1 MSYILRYSL
10 YPNNCKVDRCYKYVN
25 TCLIFSNDIHIL
37 VGPKDKNKSDV
48 TMYPHLLQPLDL
60 GFTQL
65 RNRVLM
71 GSMHTGLEEQK
82 EGLHKLAAFYEERA
96 KGGVGLIVTGGF
108 SPNLRGRLHPFSAEF
123 SKTKHAKAHQVVT
136 EAVHR
141 HGGKIALQLLHA
153 GRYAMHPFAQSASS
167 IKAPIAKF
175 APSEMSPRQIRKTI
189 AAFAN
194 SAELAQLAGYDG
206 VEVMGSEGYL
216 LNQFI
221 CKRTNMRYDDWGGSY
236 ENRIRFPLE
245 VVRAIREAVGKEF
258 IIIFR
263 LSMLDLVEEGS
274 TFEEVLMLAKAL
286 EDAGVTIINT
296 GIGWHEARI
305 PTIATQVPR
314 AAFAWVTEKIKPH
327 LKVPV
332 VTCNRI
338 NTPEQAEK
346 ILASGQADMVSM
358 ARPFLADAE
367 FVAKAEQGKAAFIN
381 TCIGCNQACLDNV
394 FRGKRASCMV
404 NPRACYETEIVVQ
417 PASVKKKVAVIGAG
431 PAGLASAT
439 TLAERGHEVDLFER
453 NDRIG
458 GQFRLAMQI
467 PGKEEFRETIRYFAN
482 RLEETGVRLYLDTEV
497 TYDML
502 SGYDEV
508 VMASGVEPRRVKIEG
523 VDNPEKVVD
532 YQTLIREK
540 TPVGDKVAI
549 VGAGGIGV
557 DVATMIT
564 EPQGHNLQDWLH
576 EWGIDTDI
584 AHPGGLY
591 PHPDSVSDKEVW
603 LLQRRKGRV
612 GRGPGKTTG
621 WIHKRTLEK
630 RGVHLLGG
638 VSYDRIDPH
647 GLHISIDEQH
657 KLLEVDKVVICAGQE
672 SVRPF
677 EDKWEQLGDKLH
689 VIGGA
694 DHAGELDAV
703 RAIRQGVTLAVKL

>member
-1 MSYILRYSL
+1 
-10 YPNNCKVDRCYKYVN
+10 
-25 TCLIFSNDIHIL
+25 
-37 VGPKDKNKSDV
+37 
-48 TMYPHLLQPLDL
+48 MYPHLLEPLDL

-71 GSMHTGLEEQK
+71 GSMHTGLEEHK

-123 SKTKHAKAHQVVT
+123 SKAKHARAHQVVT

-141 HGGKIALQLLHA
+141 QGGKIALQLLHA
-153 GRYAMHPFAQSASS
+153 GRYAMHPFAQSASA
-167 IKAPIAKF
+167 IKAPIARF
-175 APSEMSPRQIRKTI
+175 APSEMSARQIKKTI
-189 AAFAN
+189 DAFAS
-194 SAELAQLAGYDG
+194 SAELAHLAGYDG

-216 LNQFI
+216 INQFI

-236 ENRIRFPLE
+236 ENRIRLPIE
-245 VVRAIREAVGKEF
+245 IVKAIRAVVGKEF

-286 EDAGVTIINT
+286 EQAGVTIINT
-296 GIGWHEARI
+296 GIGWHEARV

-314 AAFAWVTEKIKPH
+314 AAFTWVTEKIRPH
-327 LKVPV
+327 LSVPV

-338 NTPEQAEK
+338 NTPEEAEK
-346 ILASGQADMVSM
+346 ILATGQADMVSM
-358 ARPFLADAE
+358 ARPFLADPE
-367 FVAKAEQGKAAFIN
+367 FVAKAEQGKAALIN

-394 FRGKRASCMV
+394 FKGKRASCLV
-404 NPRACYETEIVVQ
+404 NPRACYETEMVIRPAVQ
-417 PASVKKKVAVIGAG
+417 PKKMAVIGAG
-431 PAGLASAT
+431 PAGLACAT
-439 TLAERGHEVDLFER
+439 TLAERGHHVDLFEK

-482 RLEETGVRLYLDTEV
+482 RIDQTGVHLHLDTDVNFE
-497 TYDML
+497 ML
-502 SGYDEV
+502 EPYDEV
-508 VMASGVEPRRVKIEG
+508 VMASGVEPRKVKIDG
-523 VDNPEKVVD
+523 IDNLEKVVD

-540 TPVGDKVAI
+540 TPVGEKVAI

-557 DVATMIT
+557 DVATMLT
-564 EPQGHNLQDWLH
+564 EPTEHTLDDWLH
-576 EWGIDTDI
+576 DWGIDKEI
-584 AHPGGLY
+584 AYPGGLY
-591 PHPDSVSDKEVW
+591 PFPDCMSEKTVW

-612 GRGPGKTTG
+612 GKGPGKTTG

-630 RGVHLLGG
+630 RGVNLLGG
-638 VSYDRIDPH
+638 VGYEKIAAD
-647 GLHISIDEQH
+647 GLHITLDGNP
-657 KLLEVDKVVICAGQE
+657 LLLDADKIVICAGQE

-677 EDKWEQLGDKLH
+677 EDKWASLGEKMH

-694 DHAGELDAV
+694 DYAGELDAV
-703 RAIRQGVTLAVKL
+703 RAIRQGVELAIKL

>member
-1 MSYILRYSL
+1 MSAM
-10 YPNNCKVDRCYKYVN
+10 YPN
-25 TCLIFSNDIHIL
+25 
-37 VGPKDKNKSDV
+37 
-48 TMYPHLLQPLDL
+48 LLKPLDL

-71 GSMHTGLEEQK
+71 GSMHTGLEEHK
-82 EGLHKLAAFYEERA
+82 EGLQKLAAFYEERA

-108 SPNLRGRLHPFSAEF
+108 SPNLRGRLHPLSAEF
-123 SKTKHAKAHQVVT
+123 SKPKHAKAHRVVT
-136 EAVHR
+136 DAVHK
-141 HGGKIALQLLHA
+141 HGGKIALQILHA
-153 GRYAMHPFAQSASS
+153 GRYAMHPFAQSASG

-175 APSEMSPRQIRKTI
+175 APSEMSERQIKKTI
-189 AAFAN
+189 DAFAN

-206 VEVMGSEGYL
+206 VELMGSEGYL
-216 LNQFI
+216 INQFL

-236 ENRIRFPLE
+236 KKRMRFPLE
-245 VVRAIREAVGKEF
+245 IVKAVRKAVGEKF

-263 LSMLDLVEEGS
+263 LSMLDLVEQGS
-274 TFEEVLMLAKAL
+274 TFEDVIELAKGL

-314 AAFAWVTEKIKPH
+314 GAFTWVTEKVKPH
-327 LKVPV
+327 VSVPI

-338 NTPEQAEK
+338 NTPDEAER

-358 ARPFLADAE
+358 ARPFLADPY
-367 FVAKAEQGKAAFIN
+367 FVAKAEQEKAQFIN

-394 FRGKRASCMV
+394 FKGKRASCLV
-404 NPRACYETEIVVQ
+404 NPLACYETEIVVE
-417 PASVKKKVAVIGAG
+417 PTFKKKNIAVVGAG
-431 PAGLASAT
+431 PAGLACAT
-439 TLAERGHEVDLFER
+439 TLAERGHKVDLFEK

-482 RLEETGVRLYLDTEV
+482 RIDETGVNLHLSTEAN
-497 TYDML
+497 YDL
-502 SGYDEV
+502 LTEYDEV
-508 VMASGVEPRRVKIEG
+508 VMASGVEPRKVNIDG
-523 VDNPEKVVD
+523 IDNAEKVVD
-532 YQTLIREK
+532 YQTLIRDK
-540 TPVGDKVAI
+540 TPVGEKIAI

-564 EPQGHNLQDWLH
+564 EPAGQTLDDWLH
-576 EWGIDTDI
+576 EWGIDKEMLQ
-584 AHPGGLY
+584 PGGLY
-591 PHPDSVSDKEVW
+591 PYPDAVSEKEVW
-603 LLQRRKGRV
+603 VLQRRKGRV
-612 GRGPGKTTG
+612 GKGPGKTTG

-638 VSYDRIDPH
+638 VSYDKIDDN
-647 GLHISIDEQH
+647 GLHIHVDGKAQ
-657 KLLEVDKVVICAGQE
+657 LLEADKVVICAGQE

-677 EDKWEQLGDKLH
+677 EDKWSELGEKLH
-689 VIGGA
+689 IIGGA

-703 RAIRQGVTLAVKL
+703 RAIRQGVKLAVKL

>member
-1 MSYILRYSL
+1 
-10 YPNNCKVDRCYKYVN
+10 
-25 TCLIFSNDIHIL
+25 
-37 VGPKDKNKSDV
+37 
-48 TMYPHLLQPLDL
+48 MYPHLLEPLDL

-71 GSMHTGLEEQK
+71 GSMHTGLEEHK

-123 SKTKHAKAHQVVT
+123 GKAKHARAHQVVT

-141 HGGKIALQLLHA
+141 QGGKIALQLLHA
-153 GRYAMHPFAQSASS
+153 GRYAMHPFAQSASA
-167 IKAPIAKF
+167 IKAPIARF
-175 APSEMSPRQIRKTI
+175 APSEMSARQIKKTI
-189 AAFAN
+189 DAFAS
-194 SAELAQLAGYDG
+194 SAELAHLAGYDG

-216 LNQFI
+216 INQFI

-236 ENRIRFPLE
+236 ENRIRLPIE
-245 VVRAIREAVGKEF
+245 IVKAIRAVVGKEF

-286 EDAGVTIINT
+286 EQAGVTIINT
-296 GIGWHEARI
+296 GIGWHEARV

-314 AAFAWVTEKIKPH
+314 AAFTWVTEKIRPH
-327 LKVPV
+327 LSVPV

-338 NTPEQAEK
+338 NTPEEAEK
-346 ILASGQADMVSM
+346 ILATGQADMVSM
-358 ARPFLADAE
+358 ARPFLADPE
-367 FVAKAEQGKAAFIN
+367 FVAKAEQGKAALIN

-394 FRGKRASCMV
+394 FKGKRASCLV
-404 NPRACYETEIVVQ
+404 NPRACYETEMVIRPAAQ
-417 PASVKKKVAVIGAG
+417 PKKMAVIGAG
-431 PAGLASAT
+431 PAGLACAT
-439 TLAERGHEVDLFER
+439 TLAERGHHVDLFEK

-482 RLEETGVRLYLDTEV
+482 RIDQTGVHLHLDTDVNFE
-497 TYDML
+497 ML
-502 SGYDEV
+502 EPYDEV
-508 VMASGVEPRRVKIEG
+508 VMASGVEPRKVKIDG
-523 VDNPEKVVD
+523 IDNLEKVVD

-540 TPVGDKVAI
+540 TPVGEKVAI

-557 DVATMIT
+557 DVATMLT
-564 EPQGHNLQDWLH
+564 EPTEHTLDDWLH
-576 EWGIDTDI
+576 DWGIDKEI
-584 AHPGGLY
+584 AYPGGLY
-591 PHPDSVSDKEVW
+591 PFPDCMSEKTVW

-612 GRGPGKTTG
+612 GKGPGKTTG

-630 RGVHLLGG
+630 RGVNLLGG
-638 VSYDRIDPH
+638 VGYEKIAAD
-647 GLHISIDEQH
+647 GLHITLDGNP
-657 KLLEVDKVVICAGQE
+657 LLLDADKIVICAGQE

-677 EDKWEQLGDKLH
+677 EDKWASLGEKMH

-694 DHAGELDAV
+694 DYAGELDAV
-703 RAIRQGVTLAVKL
+703 RAIRQGVELAIKL

>member
-1 MSYILRYSL
+1 
-10 YPNNCKVDRCYKYVN
+10 
-25 TCLIFSNDIHIL
+25 
-37 VGPKDKNKSDV
+37 
-48 TMYPHLLQPLDL
+48 MYPHLLEPLDL

-71 GSMHTGLEEQK
+71 GSMHTGLEEHK

-123 SKTKHAKAHQVVT
+123 SKAKHARAHQVVT

-141 HGGKIALQLLHA
+141 QGGKIALQLLHA
-153 GRYAMHPFAQSASS
+153 GRYAMHPFAQSASA
-167 IKAPIAKF
+167 IKAPITRF
-175 APSEMSPRQIRKTI
+175 APSEMSARQIKKTI
-189 AAFAN
+189 DAFAS
-194 SAELAQLAGYDG
+194 SAELAHLAGYDG

-216 LNQFI
+216 INQFI

-236 ENRIRFPLE
+236 ENRIRLPIE
-245 VVRAIREAVGKEF
+245 IVKAIRAVVGKEF

-286 EDAGVTIINT
+286 EQAGVTIINT
-296 GIGWHEARI
+296 GIGWHEARV

-314 AAFAWVTEKIKPH
+314 AAFTWVTEKIRPH
-327 LKVPV
+327 LSVPV

-338 NTPEQAEK
+338 NTPEEAEK
-346 ILASGQADMVSM
+346 ILATGQADMVSM
-358 ARPFLADAE
+358 ARPFLADPE
-367 FVAKAEQGKAAFIN
+367 FVAKAEQGKAALIN

-394 FRGKRASCMV
+394 FKGKRASCLV
-404 NPRACYETEIVVQ
+404 NPRACYETEMVIRPAAQ
-417 PASVKKKVAVIGAG
+417 PKKMAVIGAG
-431 PAGLASAT
+431 PAGLACAT
-439 TLAERGHEVDLFER
+439 TLAERGHHVDLFEK

-482 RLEETGVRLYLDTEV
+482 RIDQTGVHLHLDTDVNFE
-497 TYDML
+497 ML
-502 SGYDEV
+502 EPYDEV
-508 VMASGVEPRRVKIEG
+508 VMASGVEPRKVKIDG
-523 VDNPEKVVD
+523 IDNLEKVVD

-540 TPVGDKVAI
+540 TPVGEKVAI

-557 DVATMIT
+557 DVATMLT
-564 EPQGHNLQDWLH
+564 EPTEHTLDDWLH
-576 EWGIDTDI
+576 DWGIDKEI
-584 AHPGGLY
+584 AYPGGLY
-591 PHPDSVSDKEVW
+591 PFPDCMSEKTVW

-612 GRGPGKTTG
+612 GKGPGKTTG

-630 RGVHLLGG
+630 RGVNLLGG
-638 VSYDRIDPH
+638 VGYEKIAAD
-647 GLHISIDEQH
+647 GLHITLDGNP
-657 KLLEVDKVVICAGQE
+657 LLLDADKIVICAGQE

-677 EDKWEQLGDKLH
+677 EDKWTSLGEKMH

-694 DHAGELDAV
+694 DYAGELDAV
-703 RAIRQGVTLAVKL
+703 RAIRQGVELAIKL